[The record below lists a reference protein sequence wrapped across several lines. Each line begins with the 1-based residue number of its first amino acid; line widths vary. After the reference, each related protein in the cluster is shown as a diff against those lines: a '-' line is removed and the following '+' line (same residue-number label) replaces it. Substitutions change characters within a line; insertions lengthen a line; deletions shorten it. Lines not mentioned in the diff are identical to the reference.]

1 MAMKNSDGPAVWGR
15 NLAEINIDIH
25 NRILRTHSGN
35 PALKHFDGSTMEGYR
50 VPSIVFQAAFCKKTP
65 TPRSCVEGVLKR
77 RNQTLAEPTSDFT
90 IDFIKKN
97 IQMIVLIQFNI
108 DMYAT

>member
-1 MAMKNSDGPAVWGR
+1 MQNYLSAEGR
-15 NLAEINIDIH
+15 
-25 NRILRTHSGN
+25 
-35 PALKHFDGSTMEGYR
+35 
-50 VPSIVFQAAFCKKTP
+50 
-65 TPRSCVEGVLKR
+65 R

-108 DMYAT
+108 DIYAT